1 MKQTLSGGIS
11 TMDYLERL
19 LQRLI
24 NDGEGK
30 SPMARSLRDQIAAQE
45 RGQSA
50 QEMYIT
56 GMMKREP
63 ERAK

>member
-1 MKQTLSGGIS
+1 
-11 TMDYLERL
+11 MDYLERL